1 MKKIIYCAALLAAAV
16 IGCKT
21 VSEFRE
27 VDFPSPNATYKTL
40 ADLPVSA
47 SGNLAYLRSMET
59 RPWWNKAW
67 TRRAAILV
75 SSTRNVRDGNVVVDA
90 VVDFGEK
97 VNPDEV
103 RLVTPWETEVPC
115 VAEPAR
121 DAPDTGRAD
130 AGRVGCAG
138 GASRAADT
146 AIRLLFKTA
155 LRPQENK
162 PFLVYWGNPTAKR
175 PTVTTSL
182 VLERTDET
190 VRVLNGKV
198 DVTFDSRHRTD
209 GLIRALRIV
218 GSDAANEL
226 LERATGY
233 AWNGF
238 SFLGVKAADWSAPIV
253 ACDNPFKKT
262 IRFECPRATVDF
274 SFFPD
279 QPRVDWS
286 YRLKDRGRDTGFG
299 ISFACGGGVAYD
311 EIVYPSLTGRRL
323 AMPAALD
330 HCTDAMKP
338 YSYPNHHP
346 WMSEGWFA
354 LRDKYAKDVVGLVF
368 DRAALADLDY
378 WGHGQASGESF
389 NLRFAHDRKTPAGEA
404 SVGSGALVACLGTW
418 RDVESEYARLRNVP
432 RIAVGAPMPYAEHA
446 CRIPRL
452 DRDYCADFNIGPG
465 AGAGWASGTPLPGA
479 DWATNVVDHLRS
491 YGANV
496 VRIGGMGFS
505 YLPVPKDLYDRCLA
519 DIDTKQ
525 AARVPAWSAG
535 TYDGANL
542 RTETAAAH
550 AKGMA
555 VNIWGGYKAG
565 CPLKGKDR
573 LDPADIRNDIEL
585 QNLYPSVGVD
595 GVYNARAQGEGP
607 TVALPEA
614 AAKKWRWNF
623 GNATK
628 DRENAEEFFRFQDA
642 NTELVRQFYREA
654 KKRNPDKP
662 VVMWNSENSEI
673 GRDMYMTEQA
683 GSFDTVMVEMIPHFD
698 FPHVKHCAKRMR
710 ALFDNAAGHTV
721 HHHYYFFKP
730 DYRNRVSQIEL
741 PFVCGVNGFS
751 HENLT
756 YENYDRDLS
765 EIAGDFHRFAEYT
778 RLGETVA
785 RMAPVKN
792 LAVFRDSAAF
802 RDDIIRKRIGS
813 PYAWKARQDN
823 RVHAFGDIRN
833 FNYDVVINAY
843 FTREALKKYRVV
855 YVPEDPVFSDALAK
869 ELLAYVE
876 QGGSAILEG
885 ETYPGRLAPALGLK
899 DGEIKSYGKGKILWY
914 REVQTDKFVAGDEA
928 AKRRVRDA
936 VAALGGQDPYDIE
949 SKTLDSVL
957 QSSDEG
963 LFLGVF
969 NTGNELDKGK
979 VTLNVSY
986 PGRLAPAGLFVLDVK
1001 RGVRFAYTNGFE
1013 IAVGPQ
1019 QCGFYLIGDEKFTA
1033 LPAAKDGAWGG
1044 AAAVATRPGTRAPAP
1059 VAAKGFVRKSVVEF
1073 VTPDRNPASAMRAR
1087 MAGLKIETFTRETF
1101 DAHSCARAIAQAAYV
1116 HVIAPGADSD
1126 LMFAACGDELKALLR
1141 RGGSILF
1148 DKSPV
1153 GRAGHA
1159 FLGEVG
1165 VFDPTPSVYVPPRGI
1180 AGRYSELMP
1189 TNHPLYI
1196 VGREKSQGFAWMEG
1210 LKFYTEWSSD
1220 QLVVS
1225 TQADDP
1231 SRALALV
1238 QENVLGAG
1246 RVVFDYNYYVFTDWY
1261 ENRDYCDREIGWF
1274 IGMDPKDHYE
1284 QMKAFNGGPGEPV
1297 E

>member
-1 MKKIIYCAALLAAAV
+1 MWALRTLMVGPALVAGVV

-21 VSEFRE
+21 ASEYRE
-27 VDFPSPNATYKTL
+27 VDFPSPNATYKALT
-40 ADLPVSA
+40 DLPVSA
-47 SGNLAYLRSMET
+47 PGNLAYLRSMET
-59 RPWWNKAW
+59 RPWWDRAW

-75 SSTRNVRDGNVVVDA
+75 SSTRSVRDGNVVVDA
-90 VVDFGEK
+90 IVDFGEK

-103 RLVTPWETEVPC
+103 RLVTPWEEIVDC
-115 VAEPAR
+115 VAERVAVGSR
-121 DAPDTGRAD
+121 SRTKEDSDSDTK
-130 AGRVGCAG
+130 
-138 GASRAADT
+138 
-146 AIRLLFKTA
+146 IRLLFRTA
-155 LRPQENK
+155 LRPHENK
-162 PFLVYWGNPTAKR
+162 PFLVYWGNPNAKR
-175 PTVTTSL
+175 PTATTSL
-182 VLERTDET
+182 VLERTAET

-209 GLIRALRIV
+209 GLIRSLRIV

-238 SFLGVKAADWSAPIV
+238 SFTGVKAADWSAPIV

-279 QPRVDWS
+279 QPRVDWT
-286 YRLKDRGRDTGFG
+286 YRLKDNGRETGFG
-299 ISFACGGGVAYD
+299 LSFACGGGVAYD

-330 HCTDAMKP
+330 HCTDTMKP

-354 LRDKYAKDVVGLVF
+354 LRDRYAKDVVGLVF

-404 SVGSGALVACLGTW
+404 SVGTGAIVACLGSW
-418 RDVESEYARLRNVP
+418 RDVEAEYARLREVP

-465 AGAGWASGTPLPGA
+465 AGSGWASGTPLPGA
-479 DWATNVVDHLRS
+479 DWATNIVNHLRS

-505 YLPVPKDLYDRCLA
+505 SLPVPKDLYDRCL
-519 DIDTKQ
+519 DGIDKKK
-525 AARVPAWSAG
+525 AEHIPAWSAEA
-535 TYDGANL
+535 YDGSNL

-607 TVALPEA
+607 TVSLPEA

-662 VVMWNSENSEI
+662 VVMWNSENSEP

-823 RVHAFGDIRN
+823 RVHAFGEIRN

-885 ETYPGRLAPALGLK
+885 ETGKKVKVTGEGEQWNARFDK
-899 DGEIKSYGKGKILWY
+899 GEIVTYGKGKILWY
-914 REVQTDKFVAGDEA
+914 REVQTDKFVAGDEE
-928 AKRRVRDA
+928 AKRRVRAA
-936 VAALGGQDPYDIE
+936 VAALGGQDPYDIV

-969 NTGNELDKGK
+969 NRGDAEDSGK
-979 VTLNVSY
+979 VMLDS
-986 PGRLAPAGLFVLDVK
+986 RLAERSASLWVLDVK

-1013 IAVGPQ
+1013 ITVGPK
-1019 QCGFYLIGDEKFTA
+1019 QCGFYLIGDETFTA
-1033 LPAAKDGAWGG
+1033 LPAARPGVWGG
-1044 AAAVATRPGTRAPAP
+1044 ASAVVARPGTKAPAP
-1059 VAAKGFVRKSVVEF
+1059 VAAKDFVRKSVVEF

-1087 MAGLKIETFTRETF
+1087 MAGVKIETFTRETF
-1101 DAHSCARAIAQAAYV
+1101 DARSCAQAIAKASYV

-1126 LMFAACGDELKALLR
+1126 LMFAACGDELKTLLG

-1148 DKSPV
+1148 DKSPA

-1165 VFDPTPSVYVPPRGI
+1165 VFDPTPSLETPPLGL
-1180 AGRYSELMP
+1180 AGCYSEQMP

-1196 VGREKSQGFAWMEG
+1196 AGREKSKGFAWMEG
-1210 LKFYTEWSSD
+1210 LKFYTAWSSD

-1225 TQADDP
+1225 TQAGDP

-1261 ENRDYCDREIGWF
+1261 ENSAYCDREIGWF

-1284 QMKAFNGGPGEPV
+1284 QMKAYDGGPGEPV